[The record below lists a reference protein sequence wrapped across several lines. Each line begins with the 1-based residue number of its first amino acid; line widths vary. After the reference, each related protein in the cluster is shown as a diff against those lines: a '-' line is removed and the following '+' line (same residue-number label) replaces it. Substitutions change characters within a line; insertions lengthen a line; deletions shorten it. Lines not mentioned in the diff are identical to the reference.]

1 VISRYIKGGDRFTFI
16 FGFECGWSAAR
27 EVAMSSG
34 WEELLGLR
42 ELPRERL

>member
-1 VISRYIKGGDRFTFI
+1 VEHFTFI
-16 FGFECGWSAAR
+16 FGLERGWSAAR